1 MTASALTKTGR
12 PRRKAG
18 RPTKLTPA
26 IQEAICTKLRAGNVP
41 ETAAIS
47 EGVARRTFFLW
58 LERGKNGEQPYED
71 FRLAVDQAIAEFEVK
86 VVAGAVSDPK
96 NSIAILE
103 RRFPDRWSLKREQVN
118 VQVNLSAI
126 MESPD
131 WQRLRDDLVR
141 SLAAYPDA
149 LATALRVM
157 AGDSVN
163 GEVIEEAEIREIESG
178 ESK

>member
-1 MTASALTKTGR
+1 MPASAQTAVVAK
-12 PRRKAG
+12 PKRKPG
-18 RPTKLTPA
+18 RPTKLNA
-26 IQEAICTKLRAGNVP
+26 ALQARICEKMRSGNVP

-47 EGVARRTFFLW
+47 EGVARRTFFEW
-58 LERGKNGEQPYED
+58 LEKGKRGEQPYAE

-86 VVAGAVSDPK
+86 VVEGAVSDPR

-131 WQRLRDDLVR
+131 WQKLRDDLVR

-157 AGDSVN
+157 AGGDDN
-163 GEVIEEAEIREIESG
+163 ADVIEVEPIREIEAG
-178 ESK
+178 